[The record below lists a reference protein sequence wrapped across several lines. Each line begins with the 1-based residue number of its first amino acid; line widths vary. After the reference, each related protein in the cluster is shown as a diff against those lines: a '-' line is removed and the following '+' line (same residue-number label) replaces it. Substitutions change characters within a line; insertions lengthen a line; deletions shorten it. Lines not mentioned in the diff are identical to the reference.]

1 MKNNQN
7 LSKGLIAQFVL
18 LIGLIILMFLSFK
31 WKGLLPYA
39 DILAGII
46 AFVMAY
52 NKKDEKK
59 YIPIL
64 LIVFGILFI
73 FLGGYNLING

>member
-1 MKNNQN
+1 MKNNQK
-7 LSKGLIAQFVL
+7 LSKGLIIQIIL

-31 WKGLLPYA
+31 WRGLLPYA
-39 DILAGII
+39 DILAGVI
-46 AFVMAY
+46 ALVMAY
-52 NKKDEKK
+52 NKKDDKK

-64 LIVFGILFI
+64 LVVFGLLFI